1 MKDKRNRLILLH
13 EIEAITRSML
23 RKYIK
28 WDPNLHKIFQLN
40 TSEIG
45 DLFNIPTKKA
55 LLIYQCIQQIN
66 PTKINHPPKSILT
79 IYDSDYPTHLKM
91 IPDPPLV
98 LYMSGDV
105 QLLHQQ
111 PSISVIGTRKP
122 SYEAF
127 GKLEHIITPLIKQ
140 NWVIVSGFA
149 YGIDSMAHRL
159 TLQHHGKTIAV
170 LGGGFNFLY
179 PKENIHL
186 FKDISQLGLVVTEY
200 PPNVP
205 PKRYHFPERNRII
218 SGISNA
224 TLVVEATER
233 SGTLITVDQALEQ
246 GREVYAIP
254 GSPLIT
260 QTIGCHKLIQDGA
273 KLVMH
278 ANDITE
284 DWP

>member
-1 MKDKRNRLILLH
+1 MREKRNRLIALH
-13 EIEAITRSML
+13 EIEPITRRML
-23 RKYIK
+23 RNYLK
-28 WDPNLHKIFQLN
+28 WDASLRKIFLMN
-40 TSEIG
+40 TSEIA

-55 LLIYQCIQQIN
+55 LLIYQCIRQIN
-66 PTKINHPPKSILT
+66 PTKINHQSNNILT
-79 IYDSDYPTHLKM
+79 IYDTNYPIHLKM

-98 LYMSGDV
+98 LYLSGDV

-122 SYEAF
+122 SYEAYA
-127 GKLEHIITPLIKQ
+127 KLEHIVTPLIKQ
-140 NWVIVSGFA
+140 NWIIVSGFA

-170 LGGGFNFLY
+170 LGGGFNYLY
-179 PKENIHL
+179 PKSNISL
-186 FKDISQLGLVVTEY
+186 YKDISQLGLVITEY

-205 PKRYHFPERNRII
+205 PKRHHFPERNRII

-246 GREVYAIP
+246 GREVYVVP
-254 GSPLIT
+254 GSPLIA

-273 KLVMH
+273 KLVIN
-278 ANDITE
+278 ADDITE
-284 DWP
+284 DWE